1 MRNAVIIGATKGIRN
16 LQLKK
21 RLEDYGDR
29 NK

>member
-1 MRNAVIIGATKGIRN
+1 MRNAVIIGATKGIRD

-21 RLEDYGDR
+21 RLEGYGDR

>member
-1 MRNAVIIGATKGIRN
+1 MRNVVIIGATKGISN